1 MNEWIRG
8 RRKKKIDNSLS
19 HNIKYAQPNDSLLTQ
34 LLNSKKTNFEH
45 WWLKLNILLFY
56 RISHPKGKAN

>member
-19 HNIKYAQPNDSLLTQ
+19 HSRKYAQPNDSLST
-34 LLNSKKTNFEH
+34 H
-45 WWLKLNILLFY
+45 C
-56 RISHPKGKAN
+56 